1 MQTRTN
7 SVAKIPLNNDKM
19 CQIIVEV
26 LMSSY
31 KVDQEFEKSKLR
43 QTEEMLY
50 GQHEILEMLAVGI
63 PLDDCL
69 KTLILNMESQV
80 EGIVGA
86 VFKLDETR
94 KYFNTLAAPSLPKEV
109 RLAFDGFEV
118 DEKIGSCGPAVILN
132 KAVVV
137 ENIQTDPKWEGYRD
151 FAEANEFRGCWS
163 TPIRDV
169 KGQPIGT
176 LCCFFNQPRKPYEEE
191 IDIVNIATYLAGIAI
206 QMKELETVK
215 SKAEE
220 QNRKSLEQMRSIME
234 GTSAHTGEDFFK
246 SLVYQLA
253 VSLNVKYT
261 LVTQNK
267 GKMNKA
273 IAFWKEDQ
281 FASNLEYDTSDCPC
295 GAVIQQKT
303 AQVIAS
309 NFLKLYPKMTLLKEL
324 GVESYLGIP
333 LVNSTGD
340 VMGNLIVMDTKPLVD
355 PSQAQ
360 MIMTI
365 FASRAEAEII
375 RIQIEEALVNGKQK
389 LEKANLAKSEFLAR
403 MSHELRT
410 PMNSIL
416 GFSQM
421 LQINANSKLSPIE
434 VENIRKINK
443 AGQHLLSLINDI
455 LDLNQIEA
463 DKLPVASK
471 SIQLHKLVHDA
482 IDLMQPVAED
492 HKVELVC
499 EGSSV
504 DSDNVFVLADPLR
517 LKQVLLNLISNGI
530 KFSPAGSSVNV
541 SFGRTENKKV
551 YIHVKDFGKG
561 IPQEFKE
568 KLFDPFERFS
578 DDTPT
583 TEGTGIGLTITKK
596 LLGLMN
602 GDIDFESELNQG
614 TTFRVLLPEGESYRE
629 EVATETES
637 QPLPERDKAKALI
650 LYIEDNVTN
659 LSLMESIFSY
669 RKNVHLIT
677 ASEALKGLE
686 LAQEHQPDLIL
697 LDINL
702 PGMDGI
708 SAMRE
713 LQKFEKTKH
722 IPVIAVSANAN
733 QADID
738 RTLSEGFQTYI
749 AKPFEVQSFLEII
762 DKTLENPNPSQKAIA

>member
-1 MQTRTN
+1 MPQFL
-7 SVAKIPLNNDKM
+7 AKIHLNNDKI
-19 CQIIVEV
+19 CQLIVEV
-26 LMSSY
+26 LMSNY

-63 PLDDCL
+63 PLDDCI

-94 KYFNTLAAPSLPKEV
+94 RYFNTLAAPSLPKEV

-118 DEKIGSCGPAVILN
+118 NEKVGSCGPAVILN

-169 KGQPIGT
+169 KGQPVGT
-176 LCCFFNQPRKPYEEE
+176 VCCFFNKPRKPTEQE

-220 QNRKSLEQMRSIME
+220 QKRKSLEQMRSIME

-246 SLVYQLA
+246 SLVYQLS

-261 LVTQNK
+261 LVTQNH
-267 GKMNKA
+267 GKLNKA
-273 IAFWKEDQ
+273 LAFWKGDH
-281 FASNLEYDTSDCPC
+281 FVSNLVYDTSDCPC
-295 GAVIQQKT
+295 RDVIAQKT
-303 AQVIAS
+303 PQVIPS
-309 NFLKLYPKMTLLKEL
+309 NFQKLYPKKTPLNEL

-333 LVNSTGD
+333 LVNSAGQ
-340 VMGNLIVMDTKPLVD
+340 VMGNIIVMDTKPLTD

-360 MIMTI
+360 MIMNI

-375 RIQIEEALVNGKQK
+375 RIQIEEALVSGKQK
-389 LEKANLAKSEFLAR
+389 LEKANLAKSQFLAR

-421 LQINANSKLSPIE
+421 LQLNTSSNLSPME
-434 VENIRKINK
+434 SENIRKINK

-463 DKLPVASK
+463 DKLLVVPK

-492 HKVELVC
+492 HKIELVC
-499 EGSSV
+499 QGSSM
-504 DSDNVFVLADPLR
+504 DSDEIFVLADPLR
-517 LKQVLLNLISNGI
+517 LKQVLLNLISNAI
-530 KFSPAGSSVNV
+530 KFSPAGSSVNI
-541 SFGRTENKKV
+541 SFENDPDQR
-551 YIHVKDFGKG
+551 IHIQVKDYGKG
-561 IPQEFKE
+561 IPQEFKN
-568 KLFDPFERFS
+568 KLFDPFERVN
-578 DDTPT
+578 DDSPT
-583 TEGTGIGLTITKK
+583 TEGAGIGLTITKK

-602 GDIDFESELNQG
+602 GEIDFESELNRG
-614 TTFRVLLPEGESYRE
+614 TTFHVFLPKGENNSE
-629 EVATETES
+629 ESDAETETQQAPKNNET
-637 QPLPERDKAKALI
+637 QALI
-650 LYIEDNVTN
+650 LYIEDNATN
-659 LSLMESIFSY
+659 LSLMEGIFSY
-669 RKNVHLIT
+669 RKNIHLIT
-677 ASEALKGLE
+677 ASEALKGLKM
-686 LAQEHQPDLIL
+686 AQEHQPDLIL

-702 PGMDGI
+702 PGMNGI

-713 LQKFEKTKH
+713 LKKFEQTRD
-722 IPVIAVSANAN
+722 IPVIAVSANSN
-733 QADID
+733 QSDID
-738 RTLSEGFQTYI
+738 RTLKEGFQTYI
-749 AKPFEVQSFLEII
+749 SKPFEVQSFLEII
-762 DKTLENPNPSQKAIA
+762 DNILEKTKPPEKAIA